1 MRIRFSGWLQGLAL
15 VIAMAGASAQAQ
27 SRAPV
32 TLKLGMLPI
41 VTQAPVFL
49 GQERGFFKEEGLTLD
64 IRMFQGGPEITA
76 AAIGGDID
84 YGYANPVSPILA
96 FAQGAPVRIIAPS
109 EFADASIVDG
119 VLARTDGSV
128 NGLKDLVGK
137 RVAVNALKGILELT
151 VREGVQR
158 AGGDSNRITFV
169 EAPFPQMGA
178 LLAQG
183 RIDAVANVEPFITSM
198 VNAGG
203 AKVIANAF
211 DPIKDGPMGIWFA
224 TAKRAEDRDL
234 LERFRR
240 AIVKSNLYASQNP
253 ADVRRII
260 QTFTR
265 ISPDAAAKIALPAWG
280 ATLPPA
286 TLQHQIDLLVRH
298 KFLAKPFDAND
309 ILVK

>member
-1 MRIRFSGWLQGLAL
+1 MRIGLGGWLKRLAL
-15 VIAMAGASAQAQ
+15 VIACAGASAQAQ
-27 SRAPV
+27 SPAAV

-49 GQERGFFKEEGLTLD
+49 GQERGYFKDEGLTLD

-84 YGYANPVSPILA
+84 YGYANSVSPILA
-96 FAQGAPVRIIAPS
+96 FAQGAPVRVVAPS
-109 EFADASIVDG
+109 ELADDSIVDG
-119 VLARTDGSV
+119 VLARTDGGV

-158 AGGDSNRITFV
+158 AGGDPNRVTFV

-183 RIDAVANVEPFITSM
+183 RVDAVANVEPFITSM

-203 AKVIANAF
+203 AKIIANAF
-211 DPIKDGPMGIWFA
+211 EPIKGGPMGIWFA
-224 TAKRAEDRDL
+224 TAKRAEDREL

-253 ADVRRII
+253 AEVRRVI

-265 ISPDAAAKIALPAWG
+265 ITPDAAAKIALPAWG
-280 ATLPPA
+280 ASLPPA
-286 TLQHQIDLLVRH
+286 TVQHQIDMLVRH
-298 KFLAKPFDAND
+298 KFLARRIEASD
-309 ILVK
+309 ILAK